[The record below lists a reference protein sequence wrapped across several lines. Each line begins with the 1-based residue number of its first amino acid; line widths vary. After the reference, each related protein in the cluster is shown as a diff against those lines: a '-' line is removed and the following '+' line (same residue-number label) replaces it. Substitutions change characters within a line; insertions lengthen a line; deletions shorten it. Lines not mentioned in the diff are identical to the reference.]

1 MDSEERNRQR
11 TAVIPKAQA
20 TAPWWAVKVTQVGR
34 IDVSLH
40 CWVALQETKF

>member
-20 TAPWWAVKVTQVGR
+20 AAVKVTQVGR